1 MSRRRLELHTSA
13 AEMDLIC
20 WAISEGLCS
29 RLSLATAMGWS
40 ISKLNMTL
48 RSRRPAP
55 AGMMEALQQ
64 HLTRTER
71 RILLVEVA
79 RRWGVDP
86 GEVFRHQARQEV
98 LPEVWGEVVDL
109 ASARAARAEHADVV
123 LAEAA

>member
-48 RSRRPAP
+48 IN
-55 AGMMEALQQ
+55 
-64 HLTRTER
+64 HLPCFPIITKTK
-71 RILLVEVA
+71 IFVMKHFGSGKTVM
-79 RRWGVDP
+79 
-86 GEVFRHQARQEV
+86 
-98 LPEVWGEVVDL
+98 
-109 ASARAARAEHADVV
+109 
-123 LAEAA
+123 